1 MDATS
6 TTAVVPKLGQW
17 VSGLKFTDI
26 PSDVVGHIKTC
37 LLDSLGCGLF
47 GAAQPWG
54 VFASNVAVAM
64 SGGGASSLFARPEK
78 VSPADAALAN
88 GTAIHGFEL
97 DDAHVSSSHHP
108 GAATVPAVLAVAEA
122 RDASGADALVALAA
136 GYEVGI
142 RIGICAGVSHSTSG
156 FHVTG
161 TVGTFGAAA
170 AAAHLLKLSPSQAV
184 HALGIGGTQAAGL
197 YSARTGAMTK
207 RFHAGRASQS
217 GTLAAFLAEQ
227 GFTGSLDVVEA
238 PFGGF
243 MSTMQGQ
250 FAPETILQDLGT
262 RWEAAR
268 VGLKLYA
275 SCASSH
281 TIVDSVRDLRRQGLT
296 ADRLARLSI
305 RMSKKGQLNVGWQ
318 YQPGDVIAAQMNGY
332 YIAAV
337 TLLDGDAFIDQFAE
351 ARLADPK
358 ILDLLPR
365 IEILHDPELDRGGA
379 SKRHAVLV
387 DAVLRD
393 GRTMS
398 VSVEQRRGSVDHP
411 LSATEA
417 EQKFRRLAATSL
429 LESELDEVIELVQR
443 IEREPGVE
451 RLTSLLTRSSAR
463 KS

>member
-108 GAATVPAVLAVAEA
+108 GAATVPAALAIAEA

-170 AAAHLLKLSPSQAV
+170 AAAHLLKLSPSQAA

-250 FAPETILQDLGT
+250 FAPETILQDLGSH
-262 RWEAAR
+262 WEAAR
-268 VGLKLYA
+268 VGLKPYA

-281 TIVDSVRDLRRQGLT
+281 TIVDSVRDLRQRGLT
-296 ADRLARLSI
+296 VDGLERLTI
-305 RMSKKGQLNVGWQ
+305 RMSKKGQMNVGWP
-318 YQPGDVIAAQMNGY
+318 YQPGEVIAAQMNGY

-337 TLLDGDAFIDQFAE
+337 TLLDGDAFIEQFAE
-351 ARLADPK
+351 GRLADPK

-365 IEILHDPELDRGGA
+365 IEILHDPALDRGGA
-379 SKRHAVLV
+379 SKRHAVQV
-387 DAVLRD
+387 DAALRN
-393 GRTMS
+393 GQTMS
-398 VSVEQRRGSVDHP
+398 VFVEQRRGSVDHP

-429 LESELDEVIELVQR
+429 LESEVDEVMELVQR

-451 RLTSLLTRSSAR
+451 RLMSLLSSAR

>member
-6 TTAVVPKLGQW
+6 NTAIAPKLGEW
-17 VSGLKFTDI
+17 VSGLKLADI
-26 PSDVVGHIKTC
+26 PPDVVGQIKTC

-47 GAAQPWG
+47 GAARPWG
-54 VFASNVAVAM
+54 VFAGNVAVSM
-64 SGGGASSLFARPEK
+64 SRGGVSSLFARPEK

-97 DDAHVSSSHHP
+97 DDAHLSSSHHP
-108 GAATVPAVLAVAEA
+108 GAVTVAAVLAVAEA
-122 RDASGADALVALAA
+122 RDASGADVLAALAA

-142 RIGICAGVSHSTSG
+142 RVGICAGVSHSTSG

-170 AAAHLLKLSPSQAV
+170 AAARLLKLSPSQTA

-250 FAPETILQDLGT
+250 FASETILEDLGV

-268 VGLKLYA
+268 VGLKPYA

-281 TIVDSVRDLRRQGLT
+281 TIVDSMRDLLRRGLT
-296 ADRLARLSI
+296 ADSLARLTI
-305 RMSKKGQLNVGWQ
+305 RMSKKGQMNVGWP
-318 YQPGDVIAAQMNGY
+318 YQPGEVIAAQMNGY

-337 TLLDGDAFIDQFAE
+337 TLLDGDAFIEQFAE
-351 ARLADPK
+351 SRLADPK

-365 IEILHDPELDRGGA
+365 IEIVHDPELDRGGA
-379 SKRHAVLV
+379 GTRHAVHV
-387 DAVLRD
+387 DAALSN
-393 GRTMS
+393 GKTMS
-398 VSVEQRRGSVDHP
+398 TYVEQRRGSADHP
-411 LSATEA
+411 LSAAET
-417 EQKFRRLAATSL
+417 EQKFRRLASTSL
-429 LESELDEVIELVQR
+429 LASDANEVMQLVQR
-443 IEREPGVE
+443 IEREPDVE
-451 RLTSLLTRSSAR
+451 RLMFLLTQNRSG